1 MAEQEEEC
9 SVPVESNRKATTFRY
24 PSISYPVSEEL
35 SRGQEEAWP
44 EHEPNLA
51 NC

>member
-9 SVPVESNRKATTFRY
+9 SVPVENNRKATTFRY

-35 SRGQEEAWP
+35 LMGQALAWP
-44 EHEPNLA
+44 EHGPNLA
-51 NC
+51 N